1 MDNRIVV
8 LGAALA
14 MLALGIWASYLGWRQ
29 EWTANGVMLRG
40 GGLIAIVA
48 AIYFSL
54 RGRKA

>member
-14 MLALGIWASYLGWRQ
+14 LLAVGIWASYLGWRQ
-29 EWTANGVMLRG
+29 DWTTNSVMLRG
-40 GGLIAIVA
+40 GGSIAIVA
-48 AIYFSL
+48 AIYFAL